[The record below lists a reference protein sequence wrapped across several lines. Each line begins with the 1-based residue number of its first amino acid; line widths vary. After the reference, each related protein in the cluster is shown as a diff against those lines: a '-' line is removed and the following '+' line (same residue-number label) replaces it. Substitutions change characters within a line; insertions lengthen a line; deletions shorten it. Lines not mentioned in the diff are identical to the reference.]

1 LNFCFE
7 GVFWLLLS
15 EGLFFGLE
23 ERKRRNFLWL
33 VVVLGCIILS
43 WYINKSVKDPF
54 IFLLVLFLVGS
65 HCLIRFFES
74 WDYFLK
80 SPYSYFLL
88 GIYLSDKE
96 YIAYKEIQNILQMSD
111 SGSVICFYDSEEAQK
126 VGVLSFYDINNFNQ
140 ICKVGISMEVVS
152 RLVSKMEILRVS

>member
-1 LNFCFE
+1 M

-15 EGLFFGLE
+15 VGLFFGFE

-33 VVVLGCIILS
+33 IVVLGCIILS
-43 WYINKSVKDPF
+43 WYVNKSVKDPF

-74 WDYFLK
+74 RDYFLK
-80 SPYSYFLL
+80 SSYSYSLL

-96 YIAYKEIQNILQMSD
+96 YIAYKEIQKILQMSD
-111 SGSVICFYDSEEAQK
+111 SGNVICFYSSEEAQK
-126 VGVLSFYDINNFNQ
+126 VGVLSFYDVNNFNQ
-140 ICKVGISMEVVS
+140 ICQVGISMEVVS